1 MGKIGERRQINE
13 KKWYGEEWDPL
24 TYFVPHIYIY
34 IIIKLKCNLDSSQK
48 KNPRHYYK
56 KLKEGKVQINLLHIA
71 GLWNFTRE

>member
-48 KNPRHYYK
+48 KKSSPLLQK
-56 KLKEGKVQINLLHIA
+56 IEGRQSSNKPAPHS
-71 GLWNFTRE
+71 WSMKFY